1 MKFFKS
7 IAMVSILVL
16 PLLNACTYLK
26 PNNVVEVP
34 NLTPKVLLAATPW
47 LTTEAKDQNAQAV
60 ALDDA
65 RATNYVGY
73 AYFKKDGSFKMY
85 NLDDSLKMQG
95 TWSVSDDGKTR
106 TINAYDG
113 NGKLLFTRVVEIVT
127 LNSQEFSYRVA
138 GQNGQYT
145 DIIHKP
151 TDHAEP
157 KS

>member
-1 MKFFKS
+1 
-7 IAMVSILVL
+7 
-16 PLLNACTYLK
+16 
-26 PNNVVEVP
+26 
-34 NLTPKVLLAATPW
+34 
-47 LTTEAKDQNAQAV
+47 
-60 ALDDA
+60 
-65 RATNYVGY
+65 
-73 AYFKKDGSFKMY
+73 
-85 NLDDSLKMQG
+85 MQG

-151 TDHAEP
+151 TDHTEP